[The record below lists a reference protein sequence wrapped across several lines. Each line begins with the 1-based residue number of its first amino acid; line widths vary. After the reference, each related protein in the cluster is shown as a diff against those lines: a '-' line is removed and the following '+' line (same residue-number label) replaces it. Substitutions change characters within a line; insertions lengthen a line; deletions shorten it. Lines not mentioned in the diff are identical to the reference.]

1 MSAMTAPVTGPAL
14 RGPAPAAP
22 APTPRPLSPTAMLA
36 SPATR
41 PPSTPEATPRPSPN
55 GRARSK
61 PSAPQPSP
69 RDATQ
74 TRHQPGSRLTE
85 DDIGALITALGNL
98 RDVIGDAGAAEKAAI
113 YD

>member
-1 MSAMTAPVTGPAL
+1 
-14 RGPAPAAP
+14 
-22 APTPRPLSPTAMLA
+22 MLA

-69 RDATQ
+69 ATPPRPA
-74 TRHQPGSRLTE
+74 TSPAGRLTE

-98 RDVIGDAGAAEKAAI
+98 RDVIGDAGTAEKAAI